1 MAATKQIRHMVRF
14 NATPRAI
21 YRALMDSK
29 KHAAFTGAP
38 AKIDPKVGGRFAAWG
53 QHLCGVNVELIKN
66 KRIVQAWRAQNWP
79 AGHYSIATFELKA
92 AHGGTVL
99 VFTHTASRPPMRK
112 ASTRAGRV
120 ITGSR
125 SRRRSITLGS
135 AEALRPAARNN
146 RCEWLSRGPLAGSWR
161 DGPPPWRG
169 CRTAPCCTSAANGL
183 WCGRRT
189 SARNQRPRTRGPAGN
204 PRGR

>member
-99 VFTHTASRPPMRK
+99 VFTHT
-112 ASTRAGRV
+112 G
-120 ITGSR
+120 I
-125 SRRRSITLGS
+125 
-135 AEALRPAARNN
+135 PAANAKSIN
-146 RCEWLSRGPLAGSWR
+146 AGWKSHYWQPLKKAL
-161 DGPPPWRG
+161 D
-169 CRTAPCCTSAANGL
+169 N
-183 WCGRRT
+183 
-189 SARNQRPRTRGPAGN
+189 ARQR
-204 PRGR
+204 

>member
-79 AGHYSIATFELKA
+79 AGHAVAPAFGPIVCWHAPPAVHVSMVHVIRSSQSRFAEHRPTA
-92 AHGGTVL
+92 QRPV
-99 VFTHTASRPPMRK
+99 THDSPR
-112 ASTRAGRV
+112 
-120 ITGSR
+120 
-125 SRRRSITLGS
+125 
-135 AEALRPAARNN
+135 
-146 RCEWLSRGPLAGSWR
+146 
-161 DGPPPWRG
+161 
-169 CRTAPCCTSAANGL
+169 RTA
-183 WCGRRT
+183 
-189 SARNQRPRTRGPAGN
+189 
-204 PRGR
+204 